1 MVIHLIESF
10 AEINRA
16 QINCISPLNKAVN
29 NLSDSVYC
37 VITTQTFFESKLFI
51 IGKEVVT
58 VFLNKTVL
66 KQFRYNWANGYT
78 PKIFARRGLG
88 D

>member
-51 IGKEVVT
+51 IGREVVT
-58 VFLNKTVL
+58 YFSI
-66 KQFRYNWANGYT
+66 KQYSKFHLVAL
-78 PKIFARRGLG
+78 IF
-88 D
+88 